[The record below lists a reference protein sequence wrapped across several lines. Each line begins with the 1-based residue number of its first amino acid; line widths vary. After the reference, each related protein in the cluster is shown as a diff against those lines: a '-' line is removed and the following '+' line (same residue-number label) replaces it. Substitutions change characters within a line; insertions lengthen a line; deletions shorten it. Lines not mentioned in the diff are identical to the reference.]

1 MKLLNSSRK
10 QQGFSL
16 FDTMLA
22 ITVIAIVFIGVGA
35 LFLHAKSNSDVQNTI
50 GDVEGVSSAAS
61 QLLNQDYTSQI
72 DQADL
77 IASGLLT
84 DDIISGADLVG
95 PLGAIEFNGSDATSH
110 QSFSIT
116 VGGLTADQALTVCQQ
131 LVSSYHVNE
140 NIEDASG
147 CSDAKFSGTT
157 SLDLYYPKTA
167 DRMS

>member
-1 MKLLNSSRK
+1 MKLLNSRK

-50 GDVEGVSSAAS
+50 GDIEGISSAAS
-61 QLLNQDYTSQI
+61 QLLNQDYTSTVN
-72 DQADL
+72 QADL

-84 DDIISGADLVG
+84 DDIISDANLVG
-95 PLGAIEFNGSDATSH
+95 PLGAITFDGSDATNH

-116 VGGLTADQALTVCQQ
+116 VASLTPDQAQTICSQ
-131 LVSSYHVNE
+131 LVSSYHVND
-140 NIEDASG
+140 NIDDPSG
-147 CSDAKFSGTT
+147 CSAANFSNPQ
-157 SLDLYYPKTA
+157 SLTLYYPKTA
-167 DRMS
+167 VRMS